1 MRLSVR
7 FLSAA
12 VAGGVAFVG
21 TPVVA
26 RAQIAVLSSTVEE
39 HEAMKGE
46 TYSGR
51 IVIANSTSVPQP
63 VRIYQTDYTF
73 DAVGGNVFGDPG
85 SMARSNAPW
94 VKPQSQNVVVP
105 PRSELTVP
113 YSVKV
118 PALDSLR
125 GTYWSM
131 IMVAGA
137 ETAPSAASKG
147 GNVGIGSVVRYG
159 IQVATHIG
167 SSGRRTVKFSNP
179 AASHTANGAA
189 LDVDVTS
196 SGDRAT
202 RPILSVELYDAQGVM
217 RGKGRQVRGLLYPGT
232 SLRQH
237 FEFASLPP
245 GTYKAL
251 VFADT
256 GEDPVLAQQFTIT
269 Y

>member
-1 MRLSVR
+1 MRFASPSSL
-7 FLSAA
+7 
-12 VAGGVAFVG
+12 VAFV
-21 TPVVA
+21 TAALVAAPVAA

-39 HEAMKGE
+39 HEAAKGE

-51 IVIANSTSVPQP
+51 IVIANSTNVSQP
-63 VRIYQTDYTF
+63 VRIYQTDYSF
-73 DAVGGNVFGDPG
+73 DAVGGNVFADPG
-85 SMARSNAPW
+85 STARSNANW
-94 VKPQSQNVVVP
+94 VTPQSQNVVVP

-118 PALDSLR
+118 PVRDSLR

-137 ETAPSAASKG
+137 ETAPSPSAQRSS
-147 GNVGIGSVVRYG
+147 VGIGSVVRYG

-167 SSGRRTVKFSNP
+167 STGRRLVKFSNP
-179 AASHTANGAA
+179 AASHTAKGAA

-196 SGDRAT
+196 SGERAT
-202 RPILSVELYDAQGVM
+202 RPKLSVEIYDAQGVQ
-217 RGKGRQVRGLLYPGT
+217 RAKGRQDRGLLYPGT

-237 FEFASLPP
+237 FEFGSLPP